1 MDAFEILVIILSVT
15 LAVFLILGI
24 IAMVYVIKVVKSIRQ
39 MTDKAS
45 SAVDSVSSVAT
56 NISKFVTPAAAGK
69 FIVDAVQKL
78 VKNHDKK
85 AKEDK

>member
-15 LAVFLILGI
+15 LAIFLVLGVVT
-24 IAMVYVIKVVKSIRQ
+24 MVYVLKIAQSVKQ

-45 SAVDSVSSVAT
+45 SAVDNVSNVAV

-69 FIVDAVQKL
+69 LVIEMVQKL
-78 VKNHDKK
+78 VKQEKGKK
-85 AKEDK
+85 E